1 MNTLGW
7 TLAPVFSS
15 MISPPDLGEGDGC
28 ARQHLARVAQE
39 ELEQAELDRR
49 ELDRSSGATNRAGFG
64 IEHEIAEPE
73 GVRATPGTG
82 PHEALRAG
90 HHFLPAGARSA
101 PGFSSPATTADPLL
115 PPIIRLTRRA

>member
-1 MNTLGW
+1 M
-7 TLAPVFSS
+7 
-15 MISPPDLGEGDGC
+15 D
-28 ARQHLARVAQE
+28 ARVST
-39 ELEQAELDRR
+39 LRGLRR
-49 ELDRSSGATNRAGFG
+49 KSSSRLNSIGVSSNRSSGATNRAGFG